1 MVLTLEIS
9 SEPDL
14 KWNDRLLKSNY
25 GTIYQTKEIA
35 QYFEKTSGYR
45 HSYLRF
51 LDQTGNIVGQLLVSE
66 QDISTKKSIKNF
78 LKKIVRKFLLL
89 QKISHTKMTLLILS

>member
-35 QYFEKTSGYR
+35 QYFEKTLGYR